1 MIRNGFVGIAGVV
14 VAAVFLGQGSAAAQS
29 AAPKA
34 SAPPAAQKAE
44 PAQKAAPSMPEKA
57 APAAERPA
65 QGSGGV
71 VPAKT
76 PTQQPNTGAAVEAKV
91 TPSALMSVRIPKK
104 VMADGKP
111 LAAGTYTVR
120 ITDDSPSKV
129 VGQTQSQQK
138 WVEFVQG
145 GQVKGREIA
154 DVLPTSEARTIAKQ
168 GLPPAGGSKVET
180 LYGNDYLRVWVNK
193 AGNNYLVYLSA
204 QGM

>member
-1 MIRNGFVGIAGVV
+1 MIRKSFVGIAGVIA
-14 VAAVFLGQGSAAAQS
+14 AAVFISQASAAAQGSAA
-29 AAPKA
+29 PKK
-34 SAPPAAQKAE
+34 SE
-44 PAQKAAPSMPEKA
+44 PAKA
-57 APAAERPA
+57 APAAPQKAAPA
-65 QGSGGV
+65 PADKPMPAEKVPMASGGA

-76 PTQQPNTGAAVEAKV
+76 PTAQPATGAAVEPKV
-91 TPSALMSVRIPKK
+91 TPASLTSVTIPRK

-120 ITDDSPSKV
+120 VTDDSPSKV
-129 VGQTQSQQK
+129 VGQTQAQQK

-154 DVLPTSEARTIAKQ
+154 DVLPTSEAKTIAKQ

-180 LYGNDYLRVWVNK
+180 LIGNDYLRVWVNK

-204 QGM
+204 GM

>member
-1 MIRNGFVGIAGVV
+1 MIRNSFVGIAGVV

-29 AAPKA
+29 
-34 SAPPAAQKAE
+34 
-44 PAQKAAPSMPEKA
+44 
-57 APAAERPA
+57 
-65 QGSGGV
+65 GV

-76 PTQQPNTGAAVEAKV
+76 PTAQPATGAAVEAKV
-91 TPSALMSVRIPKK
+91 TPSALQSVRIPKK

-145 GQVKGREIA
+145 GTVKGREIA
-154 DVLPTSEARTIAKQ
+154 DVLPTSEAKTIAKQ

-180 LYGNDYLRVWVNK
+180 LYGNDYLRVWINK
-193 AGNNYLVYLSA
+193 AGQNYLVYLSA
-204 QGM
+204 QGG